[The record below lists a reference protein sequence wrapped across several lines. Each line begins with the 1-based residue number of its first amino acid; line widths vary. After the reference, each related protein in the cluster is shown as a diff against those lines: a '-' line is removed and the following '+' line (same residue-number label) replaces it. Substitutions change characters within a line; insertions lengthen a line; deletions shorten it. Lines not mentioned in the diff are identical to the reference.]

1 MLALL
6 LLVTEHQNDPRAMSW
21 KCAAAPKMLSAP
33 CNSIIFMMFL
43 LLLALIPVSVTFRV
57 ILTLLTSFCIPITP
71 PQLIYCWCLT
81 TATANNNKVPFA
93 GEYRELYI

>member
-1 MLALL
+1 MDCFGSILLALL
-6 LLVTEHQNDPRAMSW
+6 LLVLEICRCSQD
-21 KCAAAPKMLSAP
+21 AP
-33 CNSIIFMMFL
+33 CNSIMFMMFL
-43 LLLALIPVSVTFRV
+43 LLLALIPVDVTFRV
-57 ILTLLTSFCIPITP
+57 ILTLFTSFCIPITP